1 MLNIINEIKNKYNNI
16 IDIINR
22 LDNKAT
28 SLDEKLITVD
38 ARVENLNH
46 KIASMDE
53 KFDALNELNN
63 NFDALNKEKS
73 QLIQAGVNQTAEKS
87 AVIEQLV
94 HNIQDRLEFVRE
106 EFMFELRLKTG
117 TLTDRDN
124 KKEIESKILSSD
136 KFDNLGWRKINI
148 GCGHVQPEGYI
159 NVDAR
164 ELPGVD
170 VICSASDLVFDDEV
184 LEEIYAAHLIEHF
197 TELELTRVI
206 FPHWHKKLKTGGV
219 LKLVTP
225 DADSMIKDY
234 VSGTMS
240 FDDLR
245 KVTYGAQDYEGDFH
259 YIMFSVD
266 SLKKMLTDAGF
277 TTVTL
282 VEDNRK
288 NGLCREMEVLA
299 IK

>member
-1 MLNIINEIKNKYNNI
+1 MLNIISEFKNKFNNI
-16 IDIINR
+16 IDVISR
-22 LDNKAT
+22 LENKVT
-28 SLDEKLITVD
+28 SLDEKVLSVD
-38 ARVENLNH
+38 AKVENLNH
-46 KIASMDE
+46 KIASIDD
-53 KFDALNELNN
+53 KFDAVNE
-63 NFDALNKEKS
+63 EKS
-73 QLIQAGVNQTAEKS
+73 QLIPVEIDQADDKS

-94 HNIQDRLEFVRE
+94 HNLQDRLEFVRE

-124 KKEIESKILSSD
+124 KKEIETKIISSD

-170 VICSASDLVFDDEV
+170 VICSASDLVFDDEA

-206 FPHWHKKLKTGGV
+206 FPHWYKKLKTGGV

>member
-16 IDIINR
+16 VDIISR
-22 LDNKAT
+22 LETKVA
-28 SLDEKLITVD
+28 SLDDKVISLDTKVD
-38 ARVENLNH
+38 DTNH
-46 KIASMDE
+46 KIESIDNRLGGVNNE
-53 KFDALNELNN
+53 TSQLNEADVVRNDANN
-63 NFDALNKEKS
+63 
-73 QLIQAGVNQTAEKS
+73 
-87 AVIEQLV
+87 AVIEQLL
-94 HNIQDRLEFVRE
+94 HNLQDRLEFVRE

-124 KKEIESKILSSD
+124 KKPIEPKILSSD

-148 GCGHVQPEGYI
+148 GCGHIQPEGYI

-170 VICSASDLVFDDEV
+170 VICSASDLVFDDEA

-197 TELELTRVI
+197 TELELTRII

-219 LKLVTP
+219 IKLVTP

-234 VSGTMS
+234 VNGTMS

-266 SLKKMLTDAGF
+266 SLKKMLIDAGF
-277 TTVTL
+277 TNVTL

-288 NGLCREMEVLA
+288 NGLCREMEIFA
-299 IK
+299 TK